1 MLEKDVFR
9 LVTSVYLAIR
19 IREIVCFELDK
30 EIEKM
35 LLVWSRACGKEK
47 ILSPHED
54 SSL

>member
-30 EIEKM
+30 EIEKDVVG
-35 LLVWSRACGKEK
+35 LVTSVRQRKNSE
-47 ILSPHED
+47 SP
-54 SSL
+54 